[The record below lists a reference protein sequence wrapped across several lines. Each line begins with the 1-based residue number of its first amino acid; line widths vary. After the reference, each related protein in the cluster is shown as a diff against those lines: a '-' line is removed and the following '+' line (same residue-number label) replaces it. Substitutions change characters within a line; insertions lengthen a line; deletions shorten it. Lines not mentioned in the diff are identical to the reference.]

1 MSLNITPLTEV
12 SRDVLNCTQLAVSTA
27 DLISG
32 FPILAPDG
40 NVTAPTYSFASNVDT
55 GLFRSSAGVSMGVDS
70 EVGMVA
76 GPTGN
81 VAVGSTPSGYGGGEG
96 VVFLTDAVVDPIGM
110 PNGGSGGILYVD
122 GQEMNFLN
130 SAGSVTTLTTA
141 GGSDV
146 TGPNSSLANQLATFN
161 SITGNV
167 ITNSPIQYVSSQL
180 LPGDG
185 TSLVPSY
192 SFISEPNTGLYLSGS
207 SLNFSVLGSTAL
219 SLNASSATFE
229 VPFSS
234 SSPASAATPA
244 FSFTSST
251 SSGIF
256 YGGDHVQI
264 SSGGTSGMAIGGN
277 GARNVSVAGGAA
289 ADYGTGAN
297 GVLFVPTATTDPVG
311 IPNGGSGGVLYV
323 TSGGTQLRWLDA
335 SGTSVLLGGSVDP
348 AGTVADNSLAIW
360 ANTSGSSVTSGP
372 VITDAGAIQ
381 AVQSGTIAN
390 PAYSFTASTTA
401 GMVLSAPGTVAFQG
415 SGTPDFSV
423 NSTAMTAL
431 LQVQVLSSSGASPSM
446 SFASETS
453 SGLFQNSSGTFRVT
467 VGPSNVFTV
476 REPTSNITICSI
488 DVSDYGGGEGL
499 IRLEDA
505 VTNPSSAPIDG
516 GFLYVDGDDLLFRDT
531 DNVEHTLTSTTSV
544 NSVGSSTA
552 NGVVRFD
559 TTDGKIV
566 QDTSTI
572 LISDGGQVT
581 TSSAQGYS
589 FTSSTTSGLSSS
601 GGDIVEL
608 VSAGTTSLTLNTSG
622 TTVETG
628 HELLVSDGS
637 VSLPSLSFTLDT
649 DTGLYLSAPN
659 TLSVSSGGVHSLT
672 VDSTQNVALGSTP
685 PDFAGGQGV
694 VFFSDVVTQPS
705 TVLSNGGVMFV
716 NGRNL
721 FFHDK
726 DATLHQLSG
735 TEGIGSSTASLIVT
749 LSDTVGKG
757 IKESGFSLSD
767 SNQITGPD
775 GSAGAPP
782 YTVGGSVGW
791 WYGGANTVEMGD
803 GANQLSVNSAATIA
817 SVQLEL
823 SGSNGLR
830 VGGSGGMTETF
841 TSPTTT
847 RTVGNASGTFVWQQN
862 GTPIFQS
869 SASRDVDLLSNFA
882 VCTGATG
889 DFSMG
894 FDGVSFDLDVANAA
908 DSLLFSVGGTA
919 MGTFSTAGLTAHN
932 VSANRIGG
940 DLRFTSDTTSGI
952 TGPEVEVNGNM
963 GFQGIAGGKLGLF
976 GSAAPSGT
984 RVLSLE
990 AATTAPTTAPT
1001 SGVYLYVDSTAD
1013 FMRVANKD
1021 VDVAINGPH
1030 AHARISRTQT
1040 IATGAIDLVDTLVDV
1055 ESNILVVDTAS
1066 PGAGTITGTAA
1077 TGGWWEISAEAA
1089 WASNATGFRRIR
1101 IKVGGVVVGD
1111 STENA
1116 VSGAETQHQVRVS
1129 VNVAASAVVTYEVEQ
1144 NSGGNLDVDVIGT
1157 VVFLG

>member
-1 MSLNITPLTEV
+1 MSLNNTPLTEV

-40 NVTAPTYSFASNVDT
+40 IITAPSYSFASNVDT
-55 GLFRSSAGVSMGVDS
+55 GLFRSSDGVSLGVDA

-76 GPTGN
+76 GGVGN

-96 VVFLTDAVVDPIGM
+96 VIFLTDAVVDPVGI

-122 GQEMNFLN
+122 GQELNFLD
-130 SAGSVTTLTTA
+130 STGSVTTLTTA

-146 TGPNSSLANQLATFN
+146 TGPNSSLNNQLATFN
-161 SITGNV
+161 STTGNV
-167 ITNSPIQYVSSQL
+167 ITNSNIQYASSQL

-185 TSLVPSY
+185 TSPVPSY
-192 SFISEPNTGLYLSGS
+192 SFISEPSTGIYLSGT
-207 SLNFSVLGSTAL
+207 SLNFSALGSNAL
-219 SLNASSATFE
+219 SLNASSATFG

-234 SSPASAATPA
+234 SAPASAATPA

-251 SSGIF
+251 SSGVF
-256 YGGDHVQI
+256 YGGDHVQV
-264 SSGGTSGMAIGGN
+264 SSGGTAGMAIGGN
-277 GARNVSVAGGAA
+277 GTRNVSVAGGPSP
-289 ADYGTGAN
+289 DYGTGAN

-335 SGTSVLLGGSVDP
+335 SGTSVLLGGSVHP
-348 AGTVADNSLAIW
+348 VGTVVDNSLAIW
-360 ANTSGSSVTSGP
+360 ANTSGSRVTEGP
-372 VITDAGAIQ
+372 VITDSGAIH

-390 PAYSFTASTTA
+390 PAYSFTASTGA
-401 GMVLSAPGTVAFQG
+401 GMVLSAPGTLAFQS
-415 SGTPDFSV
+415 SGGQDFSV
-423 NSTAMTAL
+423 NSTAITA
-431 LQVQVLSSSGASPSM
+431 QTSVRVPAGSGANPSM
-446 SFASETS
+446 SFSSSTS
-453 SGLFQNSSGTFRVT
+453 SGLFQNSAGTFRVS
-467 VGPSNVFTV
+467 VGTANVFAANDPLNT
-476 REPTSNITICSI
+476 TICSQTI
-488 DVSDYGGGEGL
+488 NDYGGGRGVV
-499 IRLEDA
+499 RLDDA
-505 VTNPSSAPIDG
+505 TTNPSSAPIDG

-544 NSVGSSTA
+544 NSIGSSTD

-559 TTDGKIV
+559 TADGKIV
-566 QDTSTI
+566 QDSSSI

-581 TSSAQGYS
+581 TTSAQGYS
-589 FTSSTTSGLSSS
+589 FTSSTTSGMSSS
-601 GGDIVEL
+601 GANIVEL
-608 VSAGTTSLTLNTSG
+608 NSAGTTSLTLSTAG
-622 TTVETG
+622 TTVAAG

-637 VSLPSLSFTLDT
+637 VSLPSFSFTLDP

-672 VDSTQNVALGSTP
+672 VDSAQNVALGSSS

-694 VFFSDVVTQPS
+694 VFLSDVATQPS
-705 TVLSNGGVMFV
+705 AVLSNGGLLFV

-735 TEGIGSSTASLIVT
+735 AEGIGSSTDNLIAT
-749 LSDTVGKG
+749 LAGTVGRNL
-757 IKESGFSLSD
+757 KESGFSLSD

-775 GSAGAPP
+775 GSAGTPS

-791 WYGGANTVEMGD
+791 WYGGANTVEMGN
-803 GANQLSVNSAATIA
+803 GANQLSVNSTATIA

-823 SGSNGLR
+823 SGSSGMR
-830 VGGSGGMTETF
+830 VGGGGGMTETF
-841 TSPTTT
+841 TSPSTS

-862 GTPIFQS
+862 GTTIFQS
-869 SASRDVDLLSNFA
+869 DTSRDVDLLSNFA
-882 VCTGATG
+882 VCTGGTG
-889 DFSMG
+889 DFSLG

-908 DSLLFSVGGTA
+908 DSLIFAVGGTSI
-919 MGTFSTAGLTAHN
+919 GTFSSTGLTAPN
-932 VSANRIGG
+932 VSANFLEG
-940 DLRFTSDTTSGI
+940 DLRFTSDTGSGLVGI
-952 TGPEVEVNGNM
+952 NVEVNSNVGLGVN
-963 GFQGIAGGKLGLF
+963 AGGKLKFF
-976 GSAAPSGT
+976 GAGNPSGA
-984 RVLSLE
+984 RDLSMK
-990 AATTAPTTAPT
+990 AATTAPTSAPA
-1001 SGVYLYVDSTAD
+1001 SGAYLYAD
-1013 FMRVANKD
+1013 PTTEFMRVANKD

-1040 IATGAIDLVDTLVDV
+1040 IATGAIDLIDTLTDV

-1116 VSGAETQHQVRVS
+1116 VSGAETQQQVRVN
-1129 VNVAASAVVTYEVEQ
+1129 VNVVASAVVTFEVEQ

>member
-1 MSLNITPLTEV
+1 MSLNNTPLTEV

-40 NVTAPTYSFASNVDT
+40 IITAPSYSFASNVDT
-55 GLFRSSAGVSMGVDS
+55 GLFRSSDGVSLGVDA

-76 GPTGN
+76 GGVGN

-96 VVFLTDAVVDPIGM
+96 VIFLTDAVVDPIGI

-122 GQEMNFLN
+122 GQELNFLD
-130 SAGSVTTLTTA
+130 STGSVTTLTTA

-146 TGPNSSLANQLATFN
+146 TGPNSSLNNQLATFN
-161 SITGNV
+161 STTGNV
-167 ITNSPIQYVSSQL
+167 ITNSNIQYVSSQL

-185 TSLVPSY
+185 TSPVPSY
-192 SFISEPNTGLYLSGS
+192 SFISEPSTGIYLSGT
-207 SLNFSVLGSTAL
+207 SLNFSVLGSNAL
-219 SLNASSATFE
+219 SLNASNATFG

-234 SSPASAATPA
+234 SAPASAATPA
-244 FSFTSST
+244 FSFASST
-251 SSGIF
+251 SSGVF
-256 YGGDHVQI
+256 YGGDHVQV
-264 SSGGTSGMAIGGN
+264 SSGGTAGMAIGGN
-277 GARNVSVAGGAA
+277 GTRNVSVAGGPSP
-289 ADYGTGAN
+289 DYGTGAN

-335 SGTSVLLGGSVDP
+335 SGTSVLLGGSVGP
-348 AGTVADNSLAIW
+348 AGTVVDNSLAIW

-372 VITDAGAIQ
+372 AITDAGAIH
-381 AVQSGTIAN
+381 AVQSGTISN
-390 PAYSFTASTTA
+390 PAYSFTASTNA
-401 GMVLSAPGTVAFQG
+401 GMVLSSPGTVAFQG

-423 NSTAMTAL
+423 NSTAITAL
-431 LQVQVLSSSGASPSM
+431 TPVHVLLSSGASPSM
-446 SFASETS
+446 SFTNSPS

-467 VGPSNVFTV
+467 VGTSNVFTV
-476 REPTSNITICSI
+476 REPVTNVTLCSI

-505 VTNPSSAPIDG
+505 ITNPSSAPNDG

-544 NSVGSSTA
+544 NSIGSSTD

-566 QDTSTI
+566 QDTSI

-581 TSSAQGYS
+581 TTSAQGYS
-589 FTSSTTSGLSSS
+589 FTSSTTSGVSSS
-601 GGDIVEL
+601 GGNIVEL
-608 VSAGTTSLTLNTSG
+608 VSAGTTSLTLNTTG

-628 HELLVSDGS
+628 HELLVADGS
-637 VSLPSLSFTLDT
+637 VSLPSFSFTLDP

-659 TLSVSSGGVHSLT
+659 TLSVSSGGIHSLT
-672 VDSTQNVALGSTP
+672 VDSNQNVALGSSS

-705 TVLSNGGVMFV
+705 SVLSNGGLLFV

-735 TEGIGSSTASLIVT
+735 TEGIGSSTDNLIAT
-749 LSDTVGKG
+749 LAGTVGRNL
-757 IKESGFSLSD
+757 KESGFSLSD

-775 GSAGAPP
+775 GSAGTPS

-791 WYGGANTVEMGD
+791 WYGGANTVEMGN
-803 GANQLSVNSAATIA
+803 GANQLSVNSTATIA

-823 SGSNGLR
+823 NGSNGIR

-862 GTPIFQS
+862 GTTIFQS
-869 SASRDVDLLSNFA
+869 NTSRDVDLLSNFA

-889 DFSMG
+889 NFSLG

-908 DSLLFSVGGTA
+908 DSLIFSVGGTSI
-919 MGTFSTAGLTAHN
+919 GTISSTGLTTPN
-932 VSANRIGG
+932 MSANRIGG
-940 DLRFTSDTTSGI
+940 DLRFTSNPTSGI
-952 TGPEVEVNGNM
+952 TGAGIVEANGII
-963 GFQGIAGGKLGLF
+963 GLSPQAGAKMIFF
-976 GSAAPSGT
+976 GAGNPSGS
-984 RVLSLE
+984 RVISW
-990 AATTAPTTAPT
+990 AAVSTAPT
-1001 SGVYLYVDSTAD
+1001 SAPTSGAYLYVDTTAD
-1013 FMRVANKD
+1013 FLRVANKD

-1040 IATGAIDLVDTLVDV
+1040 IATGAIDLIDTLTDV

-1116 VSGAETQHQVRVS
+1116 VSGAETQQQVRVN
-1129 VNVAASAVVTYEVEQ
+1129 VNVVASAVVTFEVEQ
-1144 NSGGNLDVDVIGT
+1144 NSGGNLNVDVIGT